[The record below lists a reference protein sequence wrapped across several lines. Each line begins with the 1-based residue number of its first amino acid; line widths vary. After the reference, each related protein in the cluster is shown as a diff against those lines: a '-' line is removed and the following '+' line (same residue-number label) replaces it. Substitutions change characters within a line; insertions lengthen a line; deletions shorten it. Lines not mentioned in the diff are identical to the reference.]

1 MARKVRQR
9 DETGL
14 GKACVGALAFG
25 PTEVA
30 TGRGDGLRL
39 LAAHR
44 DTHFAFMADLREE
57 DIVLLEGL
65 DGSVASYRVTSFAT
79 VRWDEF
85 AIPRDLGGEWLVLS
99 TCWPFNAT
107 EASPWRRVAWAR
119 RVGEQ

>member
-30 TGRGDGLRL
+30 TARGDGLRL

-57 DIVLLEGL
+57 DIVLLEGP
-65 DGSVASYRVTSFAT
+65 DGSFASYRVTSFAT